1 MLIGREMGVQNHEN
15 AMTKSLVFIG
25 SVAATQNN
33 AVQQKGKQRTRY
45 AIVEIMAQALA
56 LP

>member
-1 MLIGREMGVQNHEN
+1 MLIGRELGVQNHEN

-33 AVQQKGKQRTRY
+33 AVQQNGKQRTRY